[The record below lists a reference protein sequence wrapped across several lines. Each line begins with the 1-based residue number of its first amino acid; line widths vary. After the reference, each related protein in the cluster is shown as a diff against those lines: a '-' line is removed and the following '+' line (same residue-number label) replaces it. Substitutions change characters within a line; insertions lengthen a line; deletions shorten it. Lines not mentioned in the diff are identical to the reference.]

1 MDPEYLN
8 DEYLFS
14 GIAHVEE
21 NERCAGNLKGVGLLP
36 RDQQLLEEGD
46 ELKAHDPES
55 GSHFE
60 LDDFA
65 YRLVKL

>member
-36 RDQQLLEEGD
+36 RD
-46 ELKAHDPES
+46 
-55 GSHFE
+55 
-60 LDDFA
+60 
-65 YRLVKL
+65 